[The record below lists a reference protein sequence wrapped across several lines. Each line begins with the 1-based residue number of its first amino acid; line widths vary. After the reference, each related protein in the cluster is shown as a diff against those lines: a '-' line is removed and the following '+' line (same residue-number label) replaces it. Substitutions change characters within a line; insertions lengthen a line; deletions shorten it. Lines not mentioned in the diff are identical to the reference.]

1 MNPLQCSYLNLPGGQ
16 GLISKTECEGG
27 AGTAEV
33 EEFQAGE
40 ATQKEE
46 PTGEDTAE
54 DLVRVMLLGQSLNVI
69 SCLISSWM
77 LKIQ

>member
-1 MNPLQCSYLNLPGGQ
+1 M
-16 GLISKTECEGG
+16 ISKTECEGG

-54 DLVRVMLLGQSLNVI
+54 DLVRVMLLGQSFF
-69 SCLISSWM
+69 M
-77 LKIQ
+77 LFLVWLAAGC